1 MSIHRCALALLVGF
15 ATFASAETASAQRA
29 SAQREIMVSNNA
41 GMPITVQIGMQSFDL
56 QPGGV
61 ARARLNTTNTNGIKT
76 ISASGVFRVDGNNQN
91 RHKLQTNPTVPGTM
105 QGEPGTNQGGQST
118 NQGAQGQYQE
128 YQGQGGGQGAA
139 VTAGT
144 ITVMAKP
151 VQTNIS
157 SGGRTSFSVTRSG
170 RALRIN

>member
-41 GMPITVQIGMQSFDL
+41 GMPITVQIDMQSFDL

-91 RHKLQTNPTVPGTM
+91 RQKLQTNPTVPV
-105 QGEPGTNQGGQST
+105 TNQGGQGP
-118 NQGAQGQYQE
+118 NQG
-128 YQGQGGGQGAA
+128 GQGGGQGAA

-170 RALRIN
+170 RTLRIN

>member
-41 GMPITVQIGMQSFDL
+41 GMPITVQIDMQSFDL

-91 RHKLQTNPTVPGTM
+91 RQKLQTNPTVPV
-105 QGEPGTNQGGQST
+105 TNQGGQGP
-118 NQGAQGQYQE
+118 NQGGQGPNQG
-128 YQGQGGGQGAA
+128 GQGGGQGAA

-170 RALRIN
+170 RTLRIN